1 MNGHIDNNGSD
12 AATVKQA
19 ARVRPVSIRDV
30 GRAAGVS
37 YQTVSRVINDHPS
50 VTEKTRSQVLSTIRE
65 LGFRPNQ
72 AARAL
77 AGGAITSLMVLTS
90 NTTLYG
96 YAATL
101 MGIEE
106 EARINGLSVGITVL
120 ESASPA
126 DVQAVIERVIQ
137 PHVAVIVLAYDL
149 AGERILEA
157 MPAGVTMVA
166 AVESRS
172 ARADQSGPWAWLDD
186 RAAARNAVRYLL
198 DLGHATVQ
206 FVELPSSTQNSQRTI
221 GWREAL
227 EEAAITPPRAITGG
241 WDCMSGY
248 RAGQLLA
255 RDPDVSAVLCGNDDL
270 ALGVMYALREHGR
283 SVPDDVSVIGFDDMP
298 QSAFLTPPL
307 TTVRLDFV
315 GLGRDCVT
323 LLRGLL
329 DPALVTAQPVARPC
343 ELIVRQSSGA
353 RSRAKRSRPQA

>member
-1 MNGHIDNNGSD
+1 MTDSRSTR
-12 AATVKQA
+12 A
-19 ARVRPVSIRDV
+19 RPVSIRDV

-50 VTEKTRSQVLSTIRE
+50 VTEKTRDLVLSAIRD
-65 LGFRPNQ
+65 LGFRPNL

-77 AGGAITSLMVLTS
+77 AGGTITQIMVLTS

-120 ESASPA
+120 DSSNLA
-126 DVQAVIERVIQ
+126 DVQAVIERVVQ
-137 PHVAVIVLAYDL
+137 PHVAIIVIAYDL
-149 AGERILEA
+149 AGERVLEA
-157 MPAGVTMVA
+157 VPPGVVMVA

-172 ARADQSGPWAWLDD
+172 GRADQSGPWAWLDD
-186 RAAARNAVRYLL
+186 RTAARNAVRYLL
-198 DLGHATVQ
+198 DLGHRTVQ

-227 EEAAITPPRAITGG
+227 EDAGIAAPRPVPGG

-255 RDPDVSAVLCGNDDL
+255 RDTDVTAVLCGNDDL
-270 ALGVMYALREHGR
+270 ALGVMYALGEQGR
-283 SVPDDVSVIGFDDMP
+283 TVPDDVSVVGFDDMP
-298 QSAFLTPPL
+298 QSAFLSPPL
-307 TTVRLDFV
+307 TTVRLDFA
-315 GLGRDCVT
+315 GLGRDCVQ

-329 DPALVTAQPVARPC
+329 DPAGPVTPPVARPC
-343 ELIVRQSSGA
+343 ELIVRRSSAA
-353 RSRAKRSRPQA
+353 RSVTTGPVP